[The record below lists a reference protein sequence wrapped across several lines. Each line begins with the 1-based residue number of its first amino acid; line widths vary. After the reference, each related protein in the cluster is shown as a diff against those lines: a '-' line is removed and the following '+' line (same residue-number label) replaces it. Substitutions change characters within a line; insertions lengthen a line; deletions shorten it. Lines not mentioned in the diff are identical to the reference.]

1 MTSPSTVKSIPSPAA
16 SVGKEATVLDAV
28 RAMVASEVGAT
39 VVLDGTK
46 LVGMFT
52 ERDVVRRVV
61 LKGLDAAKT
70 PVAEVMTKS
79 VITVRENADRPS
91 VLKLM
96 NEHYIR
102 HLPVVDAN
110 GIVLAI
116 VSMRQL
122 LRAEVQDLQQTVWQ
136 LVAETNVDSAGG

>member
-1 MTSPSTVKSIPSPAA
+1 MSTASTVKSIPSPPA
-16 SVGKEATVLDAV
+16 SVPRDATVLDAV

-39 VVLDGTK
+39 IVLEGSK

-61 LKGLDAAKT
+61 LKGLDARTT

-79 VITVRENADRPS
+79 VVTVRENADRPS
-91 VLKLM
+91 VLRIM
-96 NEHYIR
+96 NENNFR
-102 HLPVVDAN
+102 HLPVVDAS
-110 GIVLAI
+110 GKVLAI

-136 LVAETNVDSAGG
+136 LVAETTVDSAGG

>member
-1 MTSPSTVKSIPSPAA
+1 MSTASTVKSIPSPPA
-16 SVGKEATVLDAV
+16 SVPRDATVLDAV

-39 VVLDGTK
+39 IVLEGSK
-46 LVGMFT
+46 LVGVFT

-61 LKGLDAAKT
+61 LKGLDPRTT

-79 VITVRENADRPS
+79 VITVRENADRTS
-91 VLKLM
+91 VLRIM
-96 NEHYIR
+96 NENNFR
-102 HLPVVDAN
+102 HLPVVDAS
-110 GIVLAI
+110 GKVLAI

-136 LVAETNVDSAGG
+136 LVAETTVDSAGG